1 MFMAR
6 PINLKTEVWDRID
19 EYLNKKADEDRNFK
33 PNRSLFLEEAAIA
46 FLDAAE
52 NPPAEEEAS
61 EETSEE
67 SFDFGSSD
75 EEPPAKRAA
84 KKARTKKVPKTARK
98 RAARKAATTSTL
110 TLTSKAPVQKARQPK
125 PPQKKP

>member
-19 EYLNKKADEDRNFK
+19 EYLAKKADEDRSFK

-46 FLDAAE
+46 FLDAAD
-52 NPPAEEEAS
+52 NPPAEEEAAT
-61 EETSEE
+61 EEE

-75 EEPPAKRAA
+75 EES
-84 KKARTKKVPKTARK
+84 TEETSEETTEESSDDEFSFDLDTE
-98 RAARKAATTSTL
+98 ATDEES
-110 TLTSKAPVQKARQPK
+110 
-125 PPQKKP
+125 